1 MSVGILLSGAS
12 GTVGRAL
19 IEVVEDNR
27 RFQIIDKAT
36 SEQFFEADAEGDI
49 IIDFS
54 HPRLLERSLAY
65 ALRRHIPL
73 ITGTTGLDAEL
84 QARLHE
90 AAKTIPVC
98 TAANFSLGVNLL
110 LRLAVDAARVLDES
124 FDIEVAEIHHR
135 RKIDAPSGTALA
147 LAHAL
152 AEVRRLDPTDALIH
166 DRTRHRIP
174 RSNGEIGMPVVRG
187 GDVAGEHTVY
197 FLGDGER
204 LELTHRASDR
214 RIFARGALL
223 AATRMLDRPA
233 GMVEFFD
240 LVQGPAQDH

>member
-12 GTVGRAL
+12 GTVGRSL
-19 IEVVEDNR
+19 IEVAEDNS

-49 IIDFS
+49 VIDFS

-65 ALRRHIPL
+65 AVRHHIPL
-73 ITGTTGLDAEL
+73 ITGTTGLDDEL

-152 AEVRRLDPTDALIH
+152 AEARNLDPRHALVK

-240 LVQGPAQDH
+240 LVQGTAQG